1 MAHLLDDPEAG
12 LGDATELVDS
22 PMHRVGAR
30 GARSNDGYELH
41 EPSGSA
47 EARAGEDS
55 LTTPLLVGEASHVA
69 EKKLGRHRR
78 RSAGPQTWTTST
90 SQPTSPLRGAGDAR
104 SMTPMPD
111 RPATATSAASDAFS
125 AQRLPRDSVVPPT
138 PAPPLG
144 AVIAGAT
151 AERVKRGSLQGD
163 WLATQ
168 IPSYAHM
175 SELLTCSDAP
185 AIVPVDERR
194 AMTHAELRE
203 LVYRTDADLKS
214 WGVRTPGS
222 RVGVAVP
229 NGPELMSVLL
239 CVMDRHTAVPV
250 NPATTPAEMLAELRA
265 TGVVA
270 LAYQGGSETA
280 PEMQKLCRELGI
292 APLAITPDAY
302 VGGAFT
308 LAGDPYRT
316 DLGSPLPF
324 HADDFDA
331 RAPLAPRSAALSTV
345 SAPGLTGDESAGA
358 APKSPAA
365 KSRTPAGG
373 HAHYSSRVALVLHTS
388 GSTGKKKVV
397 PITTHQLVLGAT
409 AIAASSGLTANDV
422 CLNFMPLFHVG
433 GICRNLLA
441 PLFAGGS
448 TVAMPFFDVSDFWS
462 VCVEKRCTWYYGA
475 PTMHM
480 LVVNSAFSE
489 KANAASGGAPKTR
502 VRFVANAAGPLLPS
516 TAMQLREVF
525 PGAAVLTSYGMT
537 ECMPITCPPPGYALE
552 RAGSSGQPICP
563 DVAIVDDAG
572 ERVSNGRVAH
582 IVVKGEIVTLGYEN
596 DPVATADSYFVKQDG
611 NWFKTG
617 DMGWMDADGYLYVTG
632 RSKEVI
638 NRGGEIISP
647 AEIEEALQSHP
658 GVSDVVAISVPHATL
673 QETVGVV
680 VVPTRGIQEPGLRQ
694 LCQHASH
701 RLPPSKWPQCLVL
714 VDNIPRLAT
723 GKVSRSQIAKAL
735 DVAEISDGM
744 SELDVTFE
752 ADLAATA
759 RSGRKSAATREEATE
774 RVAAALSKV
783 PGVEDT
789 AAVVDTTGSNVI
801 IGAVTP
807 AAVDAAKVMS
817 YAARCLPGF
826 LEPKD
831 VIAVDVIPRKG
842 DGSCDAQALLTLW
855 KGQKS
860 ARGGGAPLTPVETA
874 VVKAW
879 ADTLGVDAR
888 TVAADDDFFQVG
900 GSSIV
905 AGQFASDVRRALGA
919 NLTGAD
925 IFRYRTVAAIAAKIE
940 KERAESGGG
949 DDGKKGG
956 LPPSMASKPLGSMA
970 WTYHFSPTS
979 APSLMLQSLPL
990 LVFAPLQKIT
1000 RWCIFLNM
1008 WSFCIHGLHPSIDF
1022 VHYVSGHT
1030 FISHVVRFAGVD
1042 PENEHFHHLRLCA
1055 FFAALAC
1062 TALVSTIAFPL
1073 AACAFKWCVLGRLKP
1088 GLHPLWGQY
1097 YLRWWLSNKALE
1109 VSGPGF
1115 FGLNDVTYR
1124 VFLRLMG
1131 ARVGKGAK
1139 IGRHV
1144 RIADFDCLDVHANAT
1159 VDDFAHLRAA
1169 EVRRGALRVAPVYVG
1184 PNATVCTRAIV
1195 GPGGSVPAGA
1205 TLGPYM
1211 SWRELDTRGRGVAAQ
1226 MEEHKKVAR
1235 LRQPQPSMLS
1245 QALAWPLV
1253 IVAEAIVWI
1262 PWVVVFVVL
1271 IRSQGLYMSI
1281 PGEHDRGAGDAA
1293 VASSAEGVEF
1303 SANPAAYIKRWL
1315 GHYTGAEA
1323 NGFDADS
1330 VMMPYQ
1336 TMFIP
1341 HPAAAEG
1348 ARAAGSGARRRA
1360 LGWDAELPR
1369 GASAPELEV
1378 RRGAYSDAPSTLGN
1392 KKAKETKTSTE
1403 TKTPPSA
1410 SARDGKR
1417 LAPGKIVAGAA
1428 STAAASDDAGSVLEP
1443 VIFDRDGR
1451 EVPDEEGGGSM
1462 PQGGQVHSFYYGDP
1476 LFEALDNMTWKDC
1489 ITWFMDPFRL
1499 AVIFSARIGH
1509 NILGPL
1515 LQMAFVILVKRGLI
1529 GKFKPGPLP
1538 RGYLAREWELTR
1550 RWIMNKLLPSGNFRG
1565 AVGVIGKHYEYTSFV
1580 YRALGAKIGKRVFW
1594 PGSGVLVA
1602 DGMYDLL
1609 EVGDD
1614 VVWGSRSLVF
1624 PADGQGALP
1633 VRIGAGGNVS
1643 DRCVLY
1649 AGATL
1654 CEDACLGS
1662 GAVAGRKSRFG
1673 VGSIWVGSRN
1683 GAAVMLDPGVKDAA
1697 GAAKADGRDDRDGLG
1712 SHPSG
1717 APQREAKPFGRA
1729 VYQGKASY
1737 FLPPWQVM
1745 PLLFSGFIALRTAYS
1760 VVPIWVSWYVVAV
1773 ITWDLGNNF
1782 WTEMAEWRYLLL
1794 LVFVYLWVHMMH
1806 TVARFVFDTGLKWIV
1821 IGRREPGLYPWD
1833 RSSYC
1838 LRWKIFESLCS
1849 DTLHDL
1855 KFLGGSAFLPFFYN
1869 NMGSKIGRRVC
1880 LYPTGADPPMVE
1892 PDLVVI
1898 EDGVAI
1904 NFAHIICH
1912 TNTLGSFALNHIVIK
1927 SGATLS
1933 TESRIM
1939 GGVVIGEDAVLLEHT
1954 MAMVGDVVEPGDIWQ
1969 GWPVQAIA
1977 KAEDV
1982 AAAAA
1987 HSEAEGVTKREAI
2000 AKNAKPPV
2008 VVAPLAP
2015 KKAAEAS
2022 KKTYGTY

>member
-22 PMHRVGAR
+22 PMHRGGAR

-41 EPSGSA
+41 EPSGPA

-55 LTTPLLVGEASHVA
+55 LNTPLLVGEASHVA
-69 EKKLGRHRR
+69 EKKMGRHRR
-78 RSAGPQTWTTST
+78 RSAGPQTWTMST
-90 SQPTSPLRGAGDAR
+90 SQPASPSRGAGDAR
-104 SMTPMPD
+104 SANPVRD
-111 RPATATSAASDAFS
+111 RPATATSTASDAFS
-125 AQRLPRDSVVPPT
+125 PHRLPRDSVVGPT

-151 AERVKRGSLQGD
+151 AERVKRGSLKGD

-175 SELLTCSDAP
+175 SELLTFSDAP

-229 NGPELMSVLL
+229 NGPELMSVLM
-239 CVMDRHTAVPV
+239 CIMDRHTAVPV
-250 NPATTPAEMLAELRA
+250 NPGTTPQEMLTELRA

-270 LAYQGGSETA
+270 LVYQGGSQTA
-280 PEMQKLCRELGI
+280 PEMQKLCRDLGI
-292 APLAITPDAY
+292 APLAITPDAH

-316 DLGSPLPF
+316 DGVGGPF
-324 HADDFDA
+324 HDADFDA
-331 RAPLAPRSAALSTV
+331 PAAAAGTPRDFPTPGAGV
-345 SAPGLTGDESAGA
+345 SSGGETPFSGA

-365 KSRTPAGG
+365 KSPKAGG
-373 HAHYSSRVALVLHTS
+373 HDARVALVLHTS

-409 AIAASSGLTANDV
+409 AIAASSGLTSEDV

-462 VCVEKRCTWYYGA
+462 TCVEKRCTWYYGA

-480 LVVNSAFSE
+480 LVVNSAL
-489 KANAASGGAPKTR
+489 AAAGGPPKTR

-516 TAMQLREVF
+516 VAIQLREVF

-572 ERVSNGRVAH
+572 ERVAAGRVAH
-582 IVVKGEIVTLGYEN
+582 IVVKGDIVTGGYEN
-596 DPVATADSYFVKQDG
+596 DPLATAESFFIKPDG

-694 LCQHASH
+694 LCQHAAH

-735 DVAEISDGM
+735 DVAEIADGM

-759 RSGRKSAATREEATE
+759 RSGRKSAATREEATA
-774 RVAAALSKV
+774 RVAAALSKA
-783 PGVEDT
+783 PGVEDS

-807 AAVDAAKVMS
+807 ASVDAAKVTS

-888 TVAADDDFFQVG
+888 TVSAEDDFFQVG

-905 AGQFASDVRRALGA
+905 AGQFASDVRRSLGA

-940 KERAESGGG
+940 KERADMGDRGDSGARR
-949 DDGKKGG
+949 GG
-956 LPPSMASKPLGSMA
+956 LPPSMASKPLGSVA

-979 APSLMLQSLPL
+979 APSLMTQSLPL
-990 LVFAPLQKIT
+990 LVFAPMQKIL

-1022 VHYVSGHT
+1022 VHYVSNHT
-1030 FISHVVRFAGVD
+1030 FISRVVRAAGVD

-1055 FFAALAC
+1055 FFAALVF

-1073 AACAFKWCVLGRLKP
+1073 MACAFKWCVLGRLKP

-1097 YLRWWLSNKALE
+1097 YLRWWLCNKALE
-1109 VSGPGF
+1109 VSGPGL
-1115 FGLNDVTYR
+1115 FGINDFTYR

-1131 ARVGKGAK
+1131 ARIGKGAK

-1211 SWRELDTRGRGVAAQ
+1211 SWRELDVRGRGVAAQ
-1226 MEEHKKVAR
+1226 MEEHKKIAR

-1245 QALAWPLV
+1245 QVLAYPLV
-1253 IVAEAIVWI
+1253 FVAEAIVWV
-1262 PWVVVFVVL
+1262 PWVLVFVIL
-1271 IRSQGLYMSI
+1271 IRSQGLYLSI
-1281 PGEHDRGAGDAA
+1281 PGEHDRGAGDRA
-1293 VASSAEGVEF
+1293 VAEAEGVAF

-1323 NGFDADS
+1323 NGIDADAM
-1330 VMMPYQ
+1330 MMPYQ
-1336 TMFIP
+1336 TMFNAP
-1341 HPAAAEG
+1341 RGAAE
-1348 ARAAGSGARRRA
+1348 RGARRRM
-1360 LGWDAELPR
+1360 LGFEA
-1369 GASAPELEV
+1369 GAGIRAPELEV
-1378 RRGAYSDAPSTLGN
+1378 TRGAYSDAASTLGN
-1392 KKAKETKTSTE
+1392 KKRTSETSAETKGAASARD
-1403 TKTPPSA
+1403 SA

-1417 LAPGKIVAGAA
+1417 LAPGKITTDAT
-1428 STAAASDDAGSVLEP
+1428 STAAATSAGSVFDPPRAEP
-1443 VIFDRDGR
+1443 VIFDRGGN

-1509 NILGPL
+1509 NIFGPL

-1538 RGYLAREWELTR
+1538 RAHLAREWELTR

-1580 YRALGAKIGKRVFW
+1580 YRMLGAKIGKRVFW

-1602 DGMYDLL
+1602 DGMFDLL

-1654 CEDACLGS
+1654 REDACLGS
-1662 GAVAGRKSRFG
+1662 GAVAGRKSTFG

-1683 GAAVMLDPGVKDAA
+1683 GAAVMLDPGVKDGADA
-1697 GAAKADGRDDRDGLG
+1697 GESDDVSRAGLE
-1712 SHPSG
+1712 P
-1717 APQREAKPFGRA
+1717 REAKPFGRA
-1729 VYQGKASY
+1729 VYQGKANY

-1745 PLLFSGFIALRTAYS
+1745 PLLFSMFIALRTAYS

-1782 WTEMAEWRYLLL
+1782 WTQMAEWRYLLL

-1806 TVARFVFDTGLKWIV
+1806 TVARFVFDTGLKWII

-1838 LRWKIFESLCS
+1838 LRWKIFEALCS

-1855 KFLGGSAFLPFFYN
+1855 KFLGGSAFLPFVYN

-1898 EDGVAI
+1898 EDGAAV

-1927 SGATLS
+1927 SGAALG

-1939 GGVVIGEDAVLLEHT
+1939 GGVVIGEDSVLLEHT

-1987 HSEAEGVTKREAI
+1987 HSKAEGVTKQEAI
-2000 AKNAKPPV
+2000 AKNAKPAV

-2015 KKAAEAS
+2015 KKVADAN
-2022 KKTYGTY
+2022 KKTYGSY

>member
-12 LGDATELVDS
+12 LGDATEPVDW
-22 PMHRVGAR
+22 PMHRVGAHT
-30 GARSNDGYELH
+30 ARADAGYELH
-41 EPSGSA
+41 EPSGPA
-47 EARAGEDS
+47 EASAGDDS
-55 LTTPLLVGEASHVA
+55 TTTPLLVGEASQVA
-69 EKKLGRHRR
+69 QKKMGRHRR
-78 RSAGPQTWTTST
+78 RSAGLQTWTTST
-90 SQPTSPLRGAGDAR
+90 SHPTSPSRGAGDAR
-104 SMTPMPD
+104 PMSSVPEH
-111 RPATATSAASDAFS
+111 PATSTSTASDAFS
-125 AQRLPRDSVVPPT
+125 AHRLPRDAAVGPT

-144 AVIAGAT
+144 AVVAGAT
-151 AERVKRGSLQGD
+151 AERVKRGSLKGD

-194 AMTHAELRE
+194 PMTHAELRE
-203 LVYRTDADLKS
+203 LVYRADADLKS
-214 WGVRTPGS
+214 WGVRAPGS

-229 NGPELMSVLL
+229 NGPELMSVLM

-250 NPATTPAEMLAELRA
+250 NPATTPQEMQAELRA

-270 LAYQGGSETA
+270 LVYQGGSETA

-292 APLAITPDAY
+292 APLAITPDAH

-316 DLGSPLPF
+316 DVVGGPF
-324 HADDFDA
+324 HGADFET
-331 RAPLAPRSAALSTV
+331 PELASSGAGPRDLGT
-345 SAPGLTGDESAGA
+345 PGKAGGSSGGENAGA
-358 APKSPAA
+358 VPKSPVAA
-365 KSRTPAGG
+365 SPRLGAKANS
-373 HAHYSSRVALVLHTS
+373 HAARVALVLHTS

-409 AIAASSGLTANDV
+409 AIAASSGLTAKDV

-462 VCVEKRCTWYYGA
+462 TCVEKRCTWYYGA

-480 LVVNSAFSE
+480 LVVKSAL
-489 KANAASGGAPKTR
+489 AAAGGSPKTC

-516 TAMQLREVF
+516 VAIQLREVF

-572 ERVSNGRVAH
+572 EPVAAGRVAH
-582 IVVKGEIVTLGYEN
+582 IVVKGEIVTGGYEN
-596 DPVATADSYFVKQDG
+596 DPAATADSFHVRPDG

-673 QETVGVV
+673 QESVGVV

-714 VDNIPRLAT
+714 VDNIPRLAA
-723 GKVSRSQIAKAL
+723 GKVSRSRIAKAL
-735 DVAEISDGM
+735 DVPEIADGM

-774 RVAAALSKV
+774 RVAAALSKA

-831 VIAVDVIPRKG
+831 VIAVDAIPRAG

-860 ARGGGAPLTPVETA
+860 ARGGGAPLTPIETA

-888 TVAADDDFFQVG
+888 TVSSEDDFFQVG

-940 KERAESGGG
+940 KERADTGDGG
-949 DDGKKGG
+949 DVGKKGG

-990 LVFAPLQKIT
+990 LVFAPMQKIL

-1008 WSFCIHGLHPSIDF
+1008 WSSCIHGLHPSIDF
-1022 VHYVSGHT
+1022 VHYVSNHT
-1030 FISHVVRFAGVD
+1030 FISHVVRAAGVD

-1055 FFAALAC
+1055 FFAALVA
-1062 TALVSTIAFPL
+1062 TALVSAVAFPL

-1097 YLRWWLSNKALE
+1097 YLRWWLCNKALE
-1109 VSGPGF
+1109 VSGPGL

-1131 ARVGKGAK
+1131 ARIGKGAK

-1184 PNATVCTRAIV
+1184 PNSTICTRAVV

-1211 SWRELDTRGRGVAAQ
+1211 SWRELDVRGRGVAAQ
-1226 MEEHKKVAR
+1226 MEQHKKIAR

-1253 IVAEAIVWI
+1253 FVAEAIVWI
-1262 PWVVVFVVL
+1262 PWVLVFVVL
-1271 IRSQGLYMSI
+1271 IRSQGLYLSI

-1293 VASSAEGVEF
+1293 VIEAEGIAF

-1323 NGFDADS
+1323 KGFDADS
-1330 VMMPYQ
+1330 AMLLYQ
-1336 TMFIP
+1336 AALDGR
-1341 HPAAAEG
+1341 PAAGEG
-1348 ARAAGSGARRRA
+1348 ALAARGGARRRA
-1360 LGWDAELPR
+1360 LGFEADAENPL
-1369 GASAPELEV
+1369 APELEV
-1378 RRGAYSDAPSTLGN
+1378 HRGAYSDTASTLGN
-1392 KKAKETKTSTE
+1392 EKVK
-1403 TKTPPSA
+1403 SA
-1410 SARDGKR
+1410 STRTRGAPSRARDGAR
-1417 LAPGKIVAGAA
+1417 LAPGKIVRDAPRSASAADGDADEDGAR
-1428 STAAASDDAGSVLEP
+1428 SEP
-1443 VIFDRDGR
+1443 VIFDRD
-1451 EVPDEEGGGSM
+1451 DEASGSM

-1476 LFEALDNMTWKDC
+1476 LLEALDNMTWKDC

-1509 NILGPL
+1509 NIFGPL

-1538 RGYLAREWELTR
+1538 RAYLAREWELTR

-1565 AVGVIGKHYEYTSFV
+1565 AIGVLGKHYEYTSFV
-1580 YRALGAKIGKRVFW
+1580 YRMLGAKIGKRVFW
-1594 PGSGVLVA
+1594 PGSGVLVG

-1662 GAVAGRKSRFG
+1662 GAVAGRKSVFG

-1683 GAAVMLDPGVKDAA
+1683 GAAVMLDPGVKGGSNA
-1697 GAAKADGRDDRDGLG
+1697 GADGRVESDGLG
-1712 SHPSG
+1712 VHPG
-1717 APQREAKPFGRA
+1717 APPREAKPFGRA
-1729 VYQGKASY
+1729 VYQGKANY

-1745 PLLFSGFIALRTAYS
+1745 PLLFSTFIALRTAYS

-1838 LRWKIFESLCS
+1838 FRWKIFESLCTDS
-1849 DTLHDL
+1849 LHDL
-1855 KFLGGSAFLPFFYN
+1855 KYLGGSAFLPFFYN

-1892 PDLVVI
+1892 PDLVVV

-1927 SGATLS
+1927 SGATVG

-1939 GGVVIGEDAVLLEHT
+1939 GGVVIGEDSVLLEHT

-1977 KAEDV
+1977 KAEEVD
-1982 AAAAA
+1982 AAAAN
-1987 HSEAEGVTKREAI
+1987 SEADGITKQEAI
-2000 AKNAKPPV
+2000 ARNAGPAAA

-2015 KKAAEAS
+2015 RKVAEVK